1 MLAILHTALALAAAV
16 TISVLTARYRRGRR
30 TAPNPLAQAFR
41 GREFRQFD
49 AHLEAVASE
58 ERRRLE
64 GELARYLAGRAGYV
78 VVVSKAPDG
87 IALELSDGCRLALGG
102 VSPRTID
109 LIDRRGLMDVLR
121 PESLYRY
128 AFSYRLL
135 LRGAAGSEINV
146 YARSI
151 VPCRWSS
158 SDPRDLRD
166 DATGD

>member
-16 TISVLTARYRRGRR
+16 TISVLTARYRRWRR
-30 TAPNPLAQAFR
+30 TACNPVAQAFR
-41 GREFRQFD
+41 GREFRQLD
-49 AHLEAVASE
+49 AHLEAVACE

-64 GELARYLAGRAGYV
+64 EELARYLAGRAGHV
-78 VVVSKAPDG
+78 LAVSKGPDG

-102 VSPRTID
+102 VSPRTIE
-109 LIDRRGLMDVLR
+109 LINRRGSMDVLR
-121 PESLYRY
+121 PESLDHD

-135 LRGAAGSEINV
+135 LRGAAGAEINV

>member
-1 MLAILHTALALAAAV
+1 MLAILPTALALAAAV
-16 TISVLTARYRRGRR
+16 TISVLTARYWRGRR
-30 TAPNPLAQAFR
+30 TACNPVAQAFR
-41 GREFRQFD
+41 GREFRHLD
-49 AHLEAVASE
+49 AHLEAVACE

-64 GELARYLAGRAGYV
+64 RELALYLAGRAGYV
-78 VVVSKAPDG
+78 VAVSKGPDG

-121 PESLYRY
+121 PESLYRD

-135 LRGAAGSEINV
+135 LRGAAGTEINV

-166 DATGD
+166 DPTGD